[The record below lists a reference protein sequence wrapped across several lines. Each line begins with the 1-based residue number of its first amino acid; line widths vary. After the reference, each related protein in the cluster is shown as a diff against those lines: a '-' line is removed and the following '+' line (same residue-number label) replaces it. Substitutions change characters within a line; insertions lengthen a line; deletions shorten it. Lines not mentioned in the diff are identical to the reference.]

1 MLKTRMMFHLMLSM
15 IIEVVV
21 MKAVMGEVYNVG
33 DSQGWTILVDSSYAT
48 WASSKSFRVGDTLTF
63 HYNPS
68 AHDVM
73 QVNQHGFRS
82 CNITTP
88 WKTYKTGN
96 DTFIIK
102 APGHYY
108 FICSF
113 PSHCEA
119 GQKLDV
125 RVLKKSYNVTTTPH
139 TNVSSLVPMSTTGS
153 RSVATPVTDPHHLLR
168 SLSVIFAAMWVD
180 LL

>member
-1 MLKTRMMFHLMLSM
+1 MLKARVMFHLMLIM
-15 IIEVVV
+15 IIKGVLME
-21 MKAVMGEVYNVG
+21 AAMGEVYNVG
-33 DSQGWTILVDSSYAT
+33 DSEGWTILVDTSYAT
-48 WASSKSFRVGDTLTF
+48 WASSKSFRVVDTLLF
-63 HYNPS
+63 RYNPT

-88 WKTYKTGN
+88 WKTYNTGN
-96 DTFIIK
+96 DSFIIK

-125 RVLKKSYNVTTTPH
+125 RVLKKNYNLTTTPRA
-139 TNVSSLVPMSTTGS
+139 NVSSMSTTRS
-153 RSVATPVTDPHHLLR
+153 RSVATLATDHNHLLR
-168 SLSVIFAAMWVD
+168 SIAGLSTIYVAVLVG